1 MASSNI
7 RALEIA
13 IEPSY
18 CNLSNG
24 IPSTTGLTFQ
34 SVEFI
39 DAAQVSPISET
50 MQESEEG
57 GKGGYYGIA
66 PDVVQTSGGQI
77 IKKGEITLDFY
88 LRARGPS
95 NLIDGLR
102 ALLGTR
108 FALNDKESATAAI
121 TATSSNTITVDESSF
136 AEVGDVIAVQSYNN
150 SPCFY
155 THVIDTTAGTNSTI
169 LTVAPS
175 LYGVVQADDVV
186 KVLAD
191 FRLPTFGGDPV
202 RTGSSSPYST
212 TSFPTCCIRLTG
224 DGWRQVCYGCQLTA
238 LTISGTD
245 GDSRAVKL
253 SATVN
258 VAYAEDTA
266 AATPPVGVRYGS
278 QIEHSLASPLMV
290 SESYLSAAPT
300 TAITA
305 SAQPCV
311 DEWTLTL
318 TWTCESSNCGNLWLG
333 KAPLEAVG
341 LEASLDMYLGGTT
354 QQTNLMNQFKDSEYC
369 AISLGFNADLTE
381 DGQTAGAVII
391 PAAYIANGSVSTV
404 DLGSGFIRTH
414 VEMGIGPNNIDAS
427 GDKPM
432 FQLAIA

>member
-18 CNLSNG
+18 CNLVNG
-24 IPSTTGLTFQ
+24 LPSTTGLTFQ

-66 PDVVQTSGGQI
+66 PDVVQTSDGQI

-88 LRARGPS
+88 LRARGDS
-95 NLIDGLR
+95 NIYEGLR
-102 ALLGTR
+102 GLLGTR
-108 FALNDKESATAAI
+108 FLIYDALSVGANI
-121 TATSSNTITVDESSF
+121 TLVSGNTISVDDEGF
-136 AEVGDVIAVQSYNN
+136 TIGDIIAVQDAPN

-155 THVIDTTAGTNSTI
+155 AHVVDITLDPVADPKLTI
-169 LTVAPS
+169 IPS
-175 LYGVVQADDVV
+175 LEEVAAVGNFV

-202 RTGSSSPYST
+202 RSGQSISPYST
-212 TSFPTCCIRLTG
+212 TSFPTCCMRLTG

-258 VAYAEDTA
+258 VAYAEDVA

-278 QIEHSLASPLMV
+278 QIEHSLAAPLMV
-290 SESYLSAAPT
+290 SASYIDTAPT
-300 TAITA
+300 TSITA

-354 QQTNLMNQFKDSEYC
+354 QQTNLMNQFKASEYC
-369 AISLGFNADLTE
+369 AISLGFNADLQGDT
-381 DGQTAGAVII
+381 GGAVII

-414 VEMGIGPNNIDAS
+414 IEFGIGPNNLDTE

>member
-18 CNLSNG
+18 CNLSDG
-24 IPSTTGLTFQ
+24 IPSTSGLAFQ

-50 MQESEEG
+50 MQENEEG

-88 LRARGPS
+88 LRARGDS
-95 NLIDGLR
+95 EMYDGLR

-108 FALNDKESATAAI
+108 FVLNNSAGASAAI
-121 TATSSNTITVDESSF
+121 TAISTNTITIDDDI
-136 AEVGDVIAVQSYNN
+136 AAVGDVIAVQSSDN
-150 SPCFY
+150 SNAPCFY
-155 THVIDTTAGTNSTI
+155 AHVVAVDNSTT
-169 LTVAPS
+169 LTLVPS
-175 LYGVVQADDVV
+175 LEGVVAVDDTVR
-186 KVLAD
+186 VLCD

-202 RTGSSSPYST
+202 RQGSTAPYST
-212 TSFPTCCIRLTG
+212 TNLPTCCIRLTG

-258 VAYAEDTA
+258 VAYAEDVA

-278 QIEHSLASPLMV
+278 QIEHSLAAPLMV
-290 SESYLSAAPT
+290 SDAYLDSAPT
-300 TAITA
+300 TSITA

-341 LEASLDMYLGGTT
+341 LEASLDMYLGGTS
-354 QQTNLMNQFKDSEYC
+354 QQTNLMNQFKASEYC
-369 AISLGFNADLTE
+369 AVALGFNADLSGST
-381 DGQTAGAVII
+381 GGAILI
-391 PAAYIANGSVSTV
+391 PAAYIANGTVSTV

-427 GDKPM
+427 GNAPM